1 MCGEVGMRA
10 LAPKVVVE
18 EKRQKLEERQSL
30 RNIMENVKGALIRK
44 KTVTNNIAQVNRLD
58 YS

>member
-1 MCGEVGMRA
+1 MRA

-30 RNIMENVKGALIRK
+30 KNIMENVKGALIRK
-44 KTVTNNIAQVNRLD
+44 KTVMNNIAQVTR
-58 YS
+58 